1 MKEYL
6 FEVRLRAVV
15 RVRASSKEEGS
26 KVVGSVLGAPSNLE
40 IGLVNENNA
49 ALGRAAAV
57 TAVDFRYTGE
67 PSLITDK
74 KPAGVETRRPQSN
87 FPLQ

>member
-1 MKEYL
+1 MKEYS

-15 RVRASSKEEGS
+15 RVRASSKEEAS

-49 ALGRAAAV
+49 ALGRTATI
-57 TAVDFRYTGE
+57 TAVDYEFTGE
-67 PSLITDK
+67 PNLVQSS
-74 KPAGVETRRPQSN
+74 RRAT
-87 FPLQ
+87 

>member
-26 KVVGSVLGAPSNLE
+26 KVAGSVLGAPSNLE

-49 ALGRAAAV
+49 ALGRAATV
-57 TAVDFRYTGE
+57 TAVDFQYTGE
-67 PSLITDK
+67 PSVVADK
-74 KPAGVETRRPQSN
+74 RSAGVETRRPQSN